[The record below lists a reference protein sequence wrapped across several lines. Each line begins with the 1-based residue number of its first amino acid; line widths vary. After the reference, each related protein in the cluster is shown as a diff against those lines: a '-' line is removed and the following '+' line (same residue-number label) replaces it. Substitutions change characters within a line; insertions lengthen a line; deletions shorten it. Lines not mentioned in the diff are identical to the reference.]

1 MDRKTLTEGIDVETR
16 LEPGCQDGMIGII
29 RVPDRIMM
37 TGILIGDV
45 HSLLDQPLTTIF
57 PVQARA
63 SHKGRHLFSEGH
75 LLIPS
80 LMNLLEDIR
89 DVLRET
95 IDRRLIFPRHR
106 AA

>member
-16 LEPGCQDGMIGII
+16 LEPGCQDGMVGII

-45 HSLLDQPLTTIF
+45 HFLLDQPLTTIF

-63 SHKGRHLFSEGH
+63 NPARTEQLENGRDDDHHVYFQNKS
-75 LLIPS
+75 
-80 LMNLLEDIR
+80 
-89 DVLRET
+89 
-95 IDRRLIFPRHR
+95 
-106 AA
+106 